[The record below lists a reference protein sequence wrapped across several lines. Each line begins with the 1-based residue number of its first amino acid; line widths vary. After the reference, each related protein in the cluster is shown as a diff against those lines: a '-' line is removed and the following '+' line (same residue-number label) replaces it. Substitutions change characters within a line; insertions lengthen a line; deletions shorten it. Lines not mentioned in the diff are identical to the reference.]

1 MARWTKLQA
10 YLTVGHKTEK
20 QKSHRQ
26 QKYRYVIMRQ
36 ISQKYEIAQNFTARS
51 IMTLDLW
58 QIINSLVNY
67 LITKV
72 N

>member
-1 MARWTKLQA
+1 M
-10 YLTVGHKTEK
+10 G
-20 QKSHRQ
+20 
-26 QKYRYVIMRQ
+26 Q
-36 ISQKYEIAQNFTARS
+36 ISHKYEIAQNFIAHS

-58 QIINSLVNY
+58 QIIHSLENY